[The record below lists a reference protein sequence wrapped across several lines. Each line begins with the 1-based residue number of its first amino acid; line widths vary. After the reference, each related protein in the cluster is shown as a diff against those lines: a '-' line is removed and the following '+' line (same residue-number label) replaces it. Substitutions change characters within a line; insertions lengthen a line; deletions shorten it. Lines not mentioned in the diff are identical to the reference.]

1 MKPPAIAPDP
11 ANARAHDEHNQQ
23 AIRRSLSELGAG
35 RSIVV
40 DAAGTIIGGNETYR
54 QAQALGLKTRII
66 ATRGDELIVV
76 LREDLK
82 PDDPRRLALAL
93 ADNRANDLSVFDDQ
107 QLADLLQQLPPPQL
121 AAAGFTDKDLARL
134 LEGLAPPTPDLP
146 ALPGAAPAAAPPI
159 RLAVHIPAANKAALS
174 KTLKDLG
181 GSCVDCTAH
190 HCDVELRRLDTNAWA
205 LRRDKLNPQAL
216 PGSPN
221 SPGDA
226 GDPD

>member
-107 QLADLLQQLPPPQL
+107 QLADCPP
-121 AAAGFTDKDLARL
+121 TT
-134 LEGLAPPTPDLP
+134 APPGTISASSSAPSTAGP
-146 ALPGAAPAAAPPI
+146 ARRGPRPERPAAFPRRCPAPAGPAANPRRPANSRTIPGHPRAAPAAP
-159 RLAVHIPAANKAALS
+159 
-174 KTLKDLG
+174 
-181 GSCVDCTAH
+181 
-190 HCDVELRRLDTNAWA
+190 
-205 LRRDKLNPQAL
+205 
-216 PGSPN
+216 
-221 SPGDA
+221 
-226 GDPD
+226 